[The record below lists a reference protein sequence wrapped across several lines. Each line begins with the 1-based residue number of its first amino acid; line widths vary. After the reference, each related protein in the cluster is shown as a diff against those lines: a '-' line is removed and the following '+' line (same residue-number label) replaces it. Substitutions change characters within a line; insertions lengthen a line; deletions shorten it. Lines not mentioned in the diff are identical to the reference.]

1 MDDFNSRDFYKKL
14 NFHFNNS
21 NRGQIEGFLKDSFFR
36 VKTILDRKAIITVGN
51 EYASFLRVVGDIE
64 DSYKVYEEISPL
76 IIDIFGEKS
85 KEYASFL
92 LNLGDVDI
100 VAGNYKKAL
109 DNFNKAEYI
118 LGDFVEEKYL
128 LATLYNNRSSALR
141 NLGDNKL
148 AIKDIKNALNIVS
161 DMPLKTAISLINL
174 CEIYILEGEFSKAKN
189 KINEAIM
196 IFKNSNLKNDIHY
209 ANALSTAGQIYYYL
223 GDYEKS
229 HAYYL
234 CSLDRFIKK
243 AGDSKVTE
251 IIKSNIKKVERLKN
265 L

>member
-1 MDDFNSRDFYKKL
+1 MYKFNSRDFYEKL
-14 NFHFNNS
+14 DFHFNNS
-21 NRGQIEGFLKDSFFR
+21 NRDQIEGFLKDSFFT
-36 VKTILDRKAIITVGN
+36 VKTILDRKALVTVGN
-51 EYASFLRVVGDIE
+51 EYASFLRLIGNTE
-64 DSYKVYEEISPL
+64 ESYKIYEEIRPL
-76 IIDIFGEKS
+76 IIEIFGEKS

-100 VAGNYKKAL
+100 VAGDYKKAL
-109 DNFNKAEYI
+109 NNFNIAEHI
-118 LGDFVEEKYL
+118 LNKFVEERYL

-141 NLGDNKL
+141 NLGENKL
-148 AIKDIKNALNIVS
+148 AIKDIKKALHIVS
-161 DMPLKTAISLINL
+161 NMPLKTAISLINL
-174 CEIYILEGEFSKAKN
+174 CEIYILEGEFNKAKD
-189 KINEAIM
+189 KICEAIM

-251 IIKSNIKKVERLKN
+251 IIKSNIKRVERLKN
-265 L
+265 M